1 MTKIYCFA
9 NHKGGTGKSTTTLN
23 IAAGLSNIK
32 KKVLLVDLDP
42 QTNLTIMLGIYQK
55 QKHTLYELMSDEC
68 QISDCTIKINDYLNL
83 IPSSLDLSSIEIEI
97 ANTRG
102 RENKLKNI
110 LVQVNSSYDF
120 ILIDAPPS
128 MGLLTINGLV
138 ASKKVFIPVQTEFIA
153 LNGLTKFV
161 DIVNKVKALNQ
172 NLEIGGIIATRY
184 DNRKILNRSVVEQIR
199 SLYGNILLKTIIR
212 ENIAVAESVA
222 SGLDIFSYAPKSYGA
237 EDYLSLVNEII
248 KLER

>member
-1 MTKIYCFA
+1 MTKTYCFA

-23 IAAGLSNIK
+23 VAAGLANIK
-32 KKVLLVDLDP
+32 KKVLLIDLDP
-42 QTNLTIMLGIYQK
+42 QANLTIMLGIYHK
-55 QKHTLYELMSDEC
+55 LKHTLYELMTGEC
-68 QISDCTIKINDYLNL
+68 QISDCIIKLKENL
-83 IPSSLDLSSIEIEI
+83 ELVPSSLDLSSIEIEI
-97 ANTRG
+97 ANSRG
-102 RENKLKNI
+102 RENLLKNKI
-110 LVQVNSSYDF
+110 NSISNSYNF

-138 ASKKVFIPVQTEFIA
+138 ASHKVFIPVQTEFIA

-161 DIVNKVKALNQ
+161 DIVNKVKALNKDLQ
-172 NLEIGGIIATRY
+172 IGGIIPTRY
-184 DNRKILNRSVVEQIR
+184 DSRKILNRTVVEQIKT
-199 SLYGNILLKTIIR
+199 LYGDFLLKTIIR

-248 KLER
+248 ELER

>member
-23 IAAGLSNIK
+23 IAAGLTNKK

-68 QISDCTIKINDYLNL
+68 QISDCTFKINDYLNL

-184 DNRKILNRSVVEQIR
+184 DNRKILNRSVVEHIR